1 MLSVY
6 PIFRELSTIFQK
18 GVRKTDILDY
28 LVQAI
33 QWRKLRGSVLDSL
46 VLEGGIPQDL
56 YETFD
61 GLDGLGVME
70 QLSLAVGEMIR
81 K

>member
-1 MLSVY
+1 M
-6 PIFRELSTIFQK
+6 
-18 GVRKTDILDY
+18 
-28 LVQAI
+28 
-33 QWRKLRGSVLDSL
+33 LDSL